1 MFQPEPEQT
10 IEQKRSRVVLW
21 MGVTAA
27 VLIIAVIVLLM
38 RGRPEDEPI
47 IENALRAGAAEFDAY
62 KSKVE
67 IEMIETIVHPNMVGM
82 AQHDIR
88 AKVHN
93 RGDRALTGIE
103 VLGKMID
110 LEDKVIKEEIRYPIP
125 RTRQEPLKPGE
136 SMNFNVKID
145 RPGKVTE
152 DMVKDH
158 AIEVRGLR
166 FE

>member
-10 IEQKRSRVVLW
+10 IEEKRSRIVLW
-21 MGVTAA
+21 MGVAAA
-27 VLIIAVIVLLM
+27 VLIVAVIVLLL
-38 RGRPEDEPI
+38 RARPQNEPV
-47 IENALRAGAAEFDAY
+47 IEHALRAGAAEFDAY
-62 KSKVE
+62 KGKVE

-88 AKVHN
+88 ARLHN
-93 RGDRALTGIE
+93 RGDRTLTGIE

-110 LEDKVIKEEIRYPIP
+110 LEDKPIKEEIRYPIP

-136 SMNFNVKID
+136 SMNFNLKLD
-145 RPGKVTE
+145 RPGKFTE
-152 DMVKDH
+152 EMVKDH
-158 AIEVRGLR
+158 AIELRGLR

>member
-10 IEQKRSRVVLW
+10 IEQKRSRIVLW
-21 MGVTAA
+21 MGVAAA
-27 VLIIAVIVLLM
+27 VLIVAVIVLLM
-38 RGRPEDEPI
+38 RARPQNEPV
-47 IENALRAGAAEFDAY
+47 IENALRAGAAEFNVY
-62 KSKVE
+62 KDKVE

-88 AKVHN
+88 TKIHN
-93 RGDRALTGIE
+93 RGDRTLTGIE

-110 LEDKVIKEEIRYPIP
+110 LEDKSIKEEIRYPIP

-136 SMNFNVKID
+136 SMNFNLKVD
-145 RPGKVTE
+145 RPGKITE

-158 AIEVRGLR
+158 AIELRGLR